1 MCEDMFTNKDRKKEL
16 PEGYGESLA
25 RQDENRTNEEEQRKY
40 DEKKRV
46 W

>member
-1 MCEDMFTNKDRKKEL
+1 MCGDMFTNKDRKKEL